1 MVDHSKRF
9 RFSGDRTKPTNKIIG
24 NRCSYRMVGISCTW
38 RQKLPKG
45 LQSKLISVILFR
57 FTINSTFIEKE
68 PVTTISQKEYHHFI
82 FDNSTNPNGPHQCLL
97 LNDSV
102 SLVSRCR
109 VCRKFTWTLYI
120 QYSYR
125 LFDFPST
132 IDAICH
138 QYHTLVFFPS
148 TSFYFSLIQQLVLE
162 SQHKKRCDQMM
173 SQ

>member
-1 MVDHSKRF
+1 METETTKRPSVQIDF
-9 RFSGDRTKPTNKIIG
+9 GS
-24 NRCSYRMVGISCTW
+24 
-38 RQKLPKG
+38 
-45 LQSKLISVILFR
+45 LISLYNKFYFLSR
-57 FTINSTFIEKE
+57 KNLSQRSLR
-68 PVTTISQKEYHHFI
+68 ISSFI

-138 QYHTLVFFPS
+138 QYHTLVKHGGFFPS

-173 SQ
+173 PQ